1 MASSRMEDEAPA
13 VNIHETLANIQVR
26 LYALSALL
34 LIKLYFALKQKK
46 RIKQRSK
53 ANIKKLNKETAITQ
67 YNHWSSREN

>member
-1 MASSRMEDEAPA
+1 MASSRMEDEARA

-34 LIKLYFALKQKK
+34 FIKLYFALKQKK
-46 RIKQRSK
+46 DIKQRSK
-53 ANIKKLNKETAITQ
+53 TNRKKLNKETAITQ